1 MCVTKLNKVRWSI
14 VLAAWAGWLLDGY
27 VSIAYALAAPI
38 ISPLFFPSL
47 NPLAGLIATYLGFAV
62 NGIAR
67 PLGSALFGNYL
78 GDRLGRRTMLVI
90 TIMGFSILGAL
101 RSILPTYA
109 QAGLLAPVLLF
120 MILFIEGLFAGA
132 EYGGG
137 TALSMESVPPE
148 KRGII
153 GSFVQSGFGT
163 GYFIVALVFSII
175 SIHFGASM
183 SSIGWRILFATSII
197 PGLIAL
203 ALRLFIPES
212 PVFEDMKRVGQVE
225 KVPLV
230 RLIRESRRDLMM
242 ALMITTG
249 LLAVNGITFSLYPT
263 ILTKY
268 ANIGETEM
276 GLIVAIVNLV
286 SLFGVWFGGSLVT
299 YLIRRRKLAILVY
312 TIAFAAIIYP
322 TSLAVLYGGWVGALI
337 GAGAQAFVEA
347 MIFAPLPAFLSE
359 VFSKRY
365 RASGVGVA
373 YNGGLIVGSFAI
385 PITLAISGYLGF
397 LTAWVLTIFIWT
409 VLILI
414 GISFSRETWS
424 SEDFIF
430 K

>member
-1 MCVTKLNKVRWSI
+1 MHVARPNRIQWGI

-62 NGIAR
+62 NGVAR

-78 GDRLGRRTMLVI
+78 GDKLGRRAMLVI
-90 TIMGFSILGAL
+90 TIMGFSILGTL

-109 QAGLLAPVLLF
+109 QASLLAPTLLF
-120 MILFIEGLFAGA
+120 IVLFVEGLFAGA

-163 GYFIVALVFSII
+163 GYFIVALVFSAI
-175 SIHFGASM
+175 STYFGSLM
-183 SSIGWRILFATSII
+183 PSVGWRVLFATSII

-203 ALRLFIPES
+203 ALRYFIPES
-212 PVFEDMKRVGQVE
+212 PVFEDMKRTGQVE
-225 KVPLV
+225 KVPLG
-230 RLIRESRRDLMM
+230 RLIKESGRDLMM

-249 LLAVNGITFSLYPT
+249 LLAINEITFSLYPA

-276 GLIVAIVNLV
+276 GLIVAIVNLI
-286 SLFGVWFGGSLVT
+286 SLFGVWFGGSLLS
-299 YLIRRRKLAILVY
+299 YLVKRRKLTILTY
-312 TIAFAAIIYP
+312 TIAFAIIIYP
-322 TSLAVLYGGWVGALI
+322 TSLAVLYGGWVGALT
-337 GAGAQAFVEA
+337 GAGVQAFVEA
-347 MIFAPLPAFLSE
+347 MIFAPLPTFLSE

-365 RASGVGVA
+365 RASGAGVA

-385 PITLAISGYLGF
+385 PITLAISSYLGF
-397 LTAWVLTIFIWT
+397 PTAWILMMLIWT
-409 VLILI
+409 AFILI
-414 GISFSRETWS
+414 GTLLSRETWS
-424 SEDFIF
+424 LEDLVL

>member
-1 MCVTKLNKVRWSI
+1 MCATRLNKVQWGI
-14 VLAAWAGWLLDGY
+14 VLAAWVGWLLDGY

-47 NPLAGLIATYLGFAV
+47 NPLAGLIATYLGFTV

-78 GDRLGRRTMLVI
+78 GDRLGRRTMLAT

-109 QAGLLAPVLLF
+109 QAGLLAPTLLF
-120 MILFIEGLFAGA
+120 TILFIEGLFAGA

-163 GYFIVALVFSII
+163 GYFIVALVFSAL
-175 SIHFGASM
+175 STYFGSSM
-183 SSIGWRILFATSII
+183 SSIGWRVLFMTSII
-197 PGLIAL
+197 PGLMAL
-203 ALRLFIPES
+203 VLRLFIPES
-212 PVFEDMKRVGQVE
+212 PVFEDMKRTGQVE
-225 KVPLV
+225 KVPLG
-230 RLIRESRRDLMM
+230 RLIRESGRDLVM

-276 GLIVAIVNLV
+276 GLIVAIVNLI
-286 SLFGVWFGGSLVT
+286 SLFGVWFGGLLVT
-299 YLIRRRKLAILVY
+299 YLIKRRKLAILTY
-312 TIAFAAIIYP
+312 TIAFAIIIYP

-347 MIFAPLPAFLSE
+347 MIFAPLPTFLSE

-365 RASGVGVA
+365 RTSGVGVA

-397 LTAWVLTIFIWT
+397 PAAWVLTMLIWT
-409 VLILI
+409 LLILI

-424 SEDFIF
+424 SEDLIL